1 MLSGKSFHS
10 LDAKNRLI
18 IPHNHRLELGLAL
31 YATVGYDNNLII
43 MSKAVY
49 EATAEKIA
57 HSSSEFLE
65 ENRELRRDFFG
76 NVAYCEIDKAGRIL
90 IPQYLL
96 DLAGISKE
104 VAERNLFRSAPLQG
118 LSKPA
123 SCGAGLLLCG
133 LATGMLFRLFRG
145 SRQLCKRVWER

>member
-104 VAERNLFRSAPLQG
+104 VVIIGVYDKLEVWSIEAYEQAQAAYTQERKNAVLKKLAEKEQQA
-118 LSKPA
+118 
-123 SCGAGLLLCG
+123 
-133 LATGMLFRLFRG
+133 
-145 SRQLCKRVWER
+145 

>member
-76 NVAYCEIDKAGRIL
+76 NVAYCEMDKAGRIL
-90 IPQYLL
+90 IPQFLL
-96 DLAGISKE
+96 DIAGITKDVVIIGIYDKLEVWSKE
-104 VAERNLFRSAPLQG
+104 SYEEAQTAYTKERKAAVLKKLAEKEQQA
-118 LSKPA
+118 
-123 SCGAGLLLCG
+123 
-133 LATGMLFRLFRG
+133 
-145 SRQLCKRVWER
+145 

>member
-104 VAERNLFRSAPLQG
+104 VVIIGVYDKLEVWSKEAYEQAQAAYTQERKNVVLKKLAEKEQQA
-118 LSKPA
+118 
-123 SCGAGLLLCG
+123 
-133 LATGMLFRLFRG
+133 
-145 SRQLCKRVWER
+145 

>member
-1 MLSGKSFHS
+1 
-10 LDAKNRLI
+10 
-18 IPHNHRLELGLAL
+18 
-31 YATVGYDNNLII
+31 

-104 VAERNLFRSAPLQG
+104 VVIIGVYDKLEVWSKEAYEQAQAAYTQERKNAVLKKLAEKEQQA
-118 LSKPA
+118 
-123 SCGAGLLLCG
+123 
-133 LATGMLFRLFRG
+133 
-145 SRQLCKRVWER
+145 

>member
-65 ENRELRRDFFG
+65 ENREP
-76 NVAYCEIDKAGRIL
+76 VSYTH
-90 IPQYLL
+90 L
-96 DLAGISKE
+96 DVYK
-104 VAERNLFRSAPLQG
+104 RQG
-118 LSKPA
+118 
-123 SCGAGLLLCG
+123 
-133 LATGMLFRLFRG
+133 
-145 SRQLCKRVWER
+145 